1 MSIKISEVIL
11 DIETLMANKPGICRK
26 ISSNEAKHHILNVNN
41 LDPFHGEQTRVCCLG
56 AQLKSLTGRPRT
68 SE

>member
-11 DIETLMANKPGICRK
+11 DIETLMANKPRICRK

-56 AQLKSLTGRPRT
+56 AQ
-68 SE
+68 